1 MSTAITVSVQQ
12 MAVGAAVAA
21 VAGVIWYAR
30 SKQMR
35 NKRAEWLRTISFNGK
50 WEKMAQIDPSQLLV
64 ITDFDAT
71 ITAGHSEQCHDLVA
85 VSEVLPKAFRDE
97 FSPLLDWTTNAN
109 IDGVEWWDRAHEI
122 MLKHGVP
129 RRPQLQRLVQG
140 ASMPPRPGAFELL
153 QKLADMQVPVLI
165 VSAGLSDVIEEF
177 LRQHDINTE
186 NITVCSNRLNYG
198 ADSVPQSVSPPQP
211 ITSFTKAS
219 AYRMAGAFFRHHM
232 QRRYV
237 LCLGDSVT
245 DIDAAQEVPYDEIL
259 SVGFMNSRP
268 PTAMTKYADTF
279 DAVVLGN
286 NGSLAPLGELVSMI
300 EQNGRARQAEREQ
313 KAKRVK
319 LSASYANLLATL
331 SSQQLESMKGEQ

>member
-1 MSTAITVSVQQ
+1 MSKAITVSVHQ
-12 MAVGAAVAA
+12 MAAGIAVAA

-35 NKRAEWLRTISFNGK
+35 NKRAEWLRTISFNDK
-50 WEKMAQIDPSQLLV
+50 WEKMASIDPSQLLV

-85 VSEVLPKAFRDE
+85 ASKLLPQAFRDE

-122 MLKHGVP
+122 IIKHGVP
-129 RRPQLQRLVQG
+129 TRQILPRLVKG
-140 ASMPPRPGAFELL
+140 ASMPVRPGAFELL
-153 QKLADMQVPVLI
+153 QKLSDMHVPVLI

-177 LRQHDINTE
+177 LRQHDMLTE
-186 NITVCSNRLNYG
+186 NVTVCSNRLNYG
-198 ADSVPQSVSPPQP
+198 ADSVPQSVSPSQP

-219 AYRMAGAFFRHHM
+219 AYSMAGAFFRHHM
-232 QRRYV
+232 DRRYI

-245 DIDAAQEVPYDEIL
+245 DIDAAKEVPYDEIL

-268 PTAMTKYADTF
+268 PTAMTKY
-279 DAVVLGN
+279 
-286 NGSLAPLGELVSMI
+286 
-300 EQNGRARQAEREQ
+300 
-313 KAKRVK
+313 
-319 LSASYANLLATL
+319 
-331 SSQQLESMKGEQ
+331 